1 MYASECLMSSFAVL
15 FCVTVLCAAYS
26 CAVCC
31 VCRVLCAACVVCCVL
46 RVSCAVCCVCRVLRV
61 SCAVCCVPFRVFTPR
76 PRQMD
81 QMSAGSGA
89 DQKEWASRVAAVEQ
103 QLRER
108 NAAMQ
113 SAVEDFKAETARWI
127 AVEKVRTERS

>member
-1 MYASECLMSSFAVL
+1 MAAVADAALYASECLMSSFAVL
-15 FCVTVLCAAYS
+15 FCVTVLCAAY
-26 CAVCC
+26 
-31 VCRVLCAACVVCCVL
+31 
-46 RVSCAVCCVCRVLRV
+46 SCAVCCVCRVLRV